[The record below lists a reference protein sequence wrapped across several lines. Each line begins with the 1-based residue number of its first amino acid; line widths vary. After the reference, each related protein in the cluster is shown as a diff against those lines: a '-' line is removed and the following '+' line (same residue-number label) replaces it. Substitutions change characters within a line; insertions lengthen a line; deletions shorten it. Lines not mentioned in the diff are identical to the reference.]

1 MGTRQKYEILAFVWG
16 LPPALK
22 TNRKLNRRLAANTH
36 KRFKEST
43 HIRVDKGTHS
53 NHKQERT
60 QDNSREIYTEA
71 HAAYYSHHA
80 EVRLLILALNIYQKI
95 DTSEIKYLLEQLT
108 TSTTEKK
115 VPK

>member
-16 LPPALK
+16 LPRALK

-43 HIRVDKGTHS
+43 HIRADKRTHS
-53 NHKQERT
+53 NHTQERT
-60 QDNSREIYTEA
+60 QDNSQEIYTI
-71 HAAYYSHHA
+71 YTIYSHHA
-80 EVRLLILALNIYQKI
+80 EERLLILALNLYQNI

-108 TSTTEKK
+108 TSTTKKK